1 MHSPCFRVR
10 TRLLI
15 VSLFSGSESVPGSAH
30 GKDSVFKKLH
40 ARLRYLEL
48 NISLSSEYLSQLS
61 RQYVT
66 QMDEMRMRGERT
78 ARAANETTVVLQRL
92 VNTTQEQV
100 SGKLN
105 ESKVVTVLDI
115 NYPPQLL
122 PSVDEGFSY
131 EVL

>member
-1 MHSPCFRVR
+1 
-10 TRLLI
+10 
-15 VSLFSGSESVPGSAH
+15 
-30 GKDSVFKKLH
+30 
-40 ARLRYLEL
+40 
-48 NISLSSEYLSQLS
+48 
-61 RQYVT
+61 
-66 QMDEMRMRGERT
+66 MDEMRMRGERT